1 MKYNL
6 LNSSVFTAILNVLA
20 IIVLALAAGFI
31 ILLLVDLVLGCIDGK
46 RGVLFFR
53 NRKNTDRDN
62 EILYQ
67 YNKDLALNDA
77 YYLQNN
83 DKRLELDFD
92 KQYEK
97 ENEPEKTNNI
107 DFVKADEEQKM
118 LEEKNKPV
126 VVEEPKKEE
135 VEVNDNFTFINK
147 VSPEVEKEID
157 EEENGKKEEVK
168 EEVKQPELEEDD
180 DDDFDFLDD
189 DDDDDKSIEEI
200 LQAIKERNMK
210 ARNQYIQDQTVE
222 PDFEDDEEEPSNP
235 EEEKED
241 LQQAVENV
249 ENEEPVQDEIAL
261 LKAQIEELNKKVEE
275 EQNKNKDLEEK
286 AKQDVENLKKELENK
301 PQENEEYTAEDLEVL
316 EAKLAE
322 LQERQKQNDKD
333 LKVNKKEYL
342 PLARIERSLE
352 SDKEKLRR
360 REAIVAKKK
369 MVIFGVNN
377 YEHDEEKEQKLREEI
392 DMLDGLR
399 MSVEH
404 CQNVMDEA
412 KDRYPILKRSNEI
425 LTRNAE
431 QIASDI
437 EEVEAKIAK
446 AKEVLNSGNDAG
458 DNGDSQE

>member
-1 MKYNL
+1 MNFNL
-6 LNSSVFTAILNVLA
+6 LNSTVFAAILNVLA
-20 IIVLALAAGFI
+20 IIVLALAVGFI

-67 YNKDLALNDA
+67 YNKDAALNDS

-97 ENEPEKTNNI
+97 ANEPEKTNNI
-107 DFVKADEEQKM
+107 DFAKAEEEQKM
-118 LEEKNKPV
+118 LEEKNK
-126 VVEEPKKEE
+126 ETAPKDE
-135 VEVNDNFTFINK
+135 VEVNDQFTFINK
-147 VSPEVEKEID
+147 VSPEIEKEID
-157 EEENGKKEEVK
+157 EEDKKVEEVPNNDET
-168 EEVKQPELEEDD
+168 EE
-180 DDDFDFLDD
+180 DDDFDFLDEED
-189 DDDDDKSIEEI
+189 EDDKSIEEI

-210 ARNQYIQDQTVE
+210 AREKYLQEQEIE
-222 PDFEDDEEEPSNP
+222 PDFEEDEVEETTEELN
-235 EEEKED
+235 EEKEN
-241 LQQAVENV
+241 LEEAVETV
-249 ENEEPVQDEIAL
+249 ENPEPVQDEIAI
-261 LKAQIEELNKKVEE
+261 LKAQIEELNKKVEL
-275 EQNKNKDLEEK
+275 EQNKNKEIEEK
-286 AKQDVENLKKELENK
+286 AKQEVENLKKELENK
-301 PQENEEYTAEDLEVL
+301 PQENEEYTQEDLDSF

-322 LQERQKQNDKD
+322 LHERQKQNDKD

-412 KDRYPILKRSNEI
+412 KDRYPILKKSNEI
-425 LTRNAE
+425 LTRNAN
-431 QIASDI
+431 QIANDI
-437 EEVEAKIAK
+437 AEVEAKISK
-446 AKEVLNSGNDAG
+446 AKEVLNAGNGTNDG
-458 DNGDSQE
+458 NEN

>member
-1 MKYNL
+1 MSYNL
-6 LNSSVFTAILNVLA
+6 LNSNVFSAVLNVLA

-31 ILLLVDLVLGCIDGK
+31 ILLLVDLILGCIDGK
-46 RGVLFFR
+46 RGILFFR
-53 NRKNTDRDN
+53 NRKNSDRDN

-83 DKRLELDFD
+83 DKKLALDFD

-107 DFVKADEEQKM
+107 DFAKAEEEQKL
-118 LEEKNKPV
+118 LEEKNKP
-126 VVEEPKKEE
+126 EEEKKEE

-147 VSPEVEKEID
+147 VSPEVEKQID
-157 EEENGKKEEVK
+157 EEEKVEPKPEENEEKQEKEED
-168 EEVKQPELEEDD
+168 E
-180 DDDFDFLDD
+180 FDFLDD
-189 DDDDDKSIEEI
+189 EDEDDKSIEEI

-210 ARNQYIQDQTVE
+210 ARNKYLEEQEIE
-222 PDFEDDEEEPSNP
+222 PDFEDDEEINTV
-235 EEEKED
+235 EELEDEKQD
-241 LQQAVENV
+241 LEKAVENV
-249 ENEEPVQDEIAL
+249 ENQEPVQDEIAL

-301 PQENEEYTAEDLEVL
+301 PVENEEYSQEDLDAF

-333 LKVNKKEYL
+333 LKINKKEYL

-392 DMLDGLR
+392 DMLEGLR

-412 KDRYPILKRSNEI
+412 KDRYPILKKSNEI

-437 EEVEAKIAK
+437 AEVEAKIAK
-446 AKEVLNSGNDAG
+446 AKEVLNVNDG
-458 DNGDSQE
+458 TDDGL

>member
-1 MKYNL
+1 MRFNL
-6 LNSSVFTAILNVLA
+6 LNSNVFSAILNVLA

-53 NRKNTDRDN
+53 NRRNSDRDN

-83 DKRLELDFD
+83 DKKLELDFD

-107 DFVKADEEQKM
+107 DFLKAEEEQKM
-118 LEEKNKPV
+118 LEEKNKTN
-126 VVEEPKKEE
+126 EPKEA
-135 VEVNDNFTFINK
+135 VEVNEDFTFINK
-147 VSPEVEKEID
+147 VSPEIEKEID
-157 EEENGKKEEVK
+157 KEEK
-168 EEVKQPELEEDD
+168 KPEKVEDVDD
-180 DDDFDFLDD
+180 DDNDFDFLDD
-189 DDDDDKSIEEI
+189 EDEDDKSIEEI
-200 LQAIKERNMK
+200 LQAIKERNIK
-210 ARNQYIQDQTVE
+210 AREKYLQEQEIE
-222 PDFEDDEEEPSNP
+222 PDFEDDEKTETIEEIK
-235 EEEKED
+235 EEKQGLEE
-241 LQQAVENV
+241 AVENV
-249 ENEEPVQDEIAL
+249 ENAEPVQDEIAL
-261 LKAQIEELNKKVEE
+261 LKAQIEELNKKVEL
-275 EQNKNKDLEEK
+275 EQNKNKELEEK
-286 AKQDVENLKKELENK
+286 SKQEVENLKKELESK
-301 PQENEEYTAEDLEVL
+301 PTESEDYTQEDLEGF

-333 LKVNKKEYL
+333 LKVNKKEYI
-342 PLARIERSLE
+342 PLARIERTLE

-360 REAIVAKKK
+360 REAIVAKRK

-392 DMLDGLR
+392 DMLEGLR
-399 MSVEH
+399 LSVEH
-404 CQNVMDEA
+404 CQAVMDEA
-412 KDRYPILKRSNEI
+412 KDRYPILKKSNEI

-437 EEVEAKIAK
+437 QEVEAKIAK
-446 AKEVLNSGNDAG
+446 AKEVLSSSGDDDG
-458 DNGDSQE
+458 TEV

>member
-1 MKYNL
+1 MRFNL
-6 LNSSVFTAILNVLA
+6 LNSNVFSAILNVLA

-31 ILLLVDLVLGCIDGK
+31 ILLLVDLILGCIDGK

-53 NRKNTDRDN
+53 NRRNSDKDN

-107 DFVKADEEQKM
+107 DFAKAEAEQKM
-118 LEEKNKPV
+118 LEEKNNQNS
-126 VVEEPKKEE
+126 PKED
-135 VEVNDNFTFINK
+135 VEVNDDFTFINK
-147 VSPEVEKEID
+147 VSPEIEKEID
-157 EEENGKKEEVK
+157 NED
-168 EEVKQPELEEDD
+168 KQPQKAEPEKVEPKKDNAEDD
-180 DDDFDFLDD
+180 DDDFDFLD

-210 ARNQYIQDQTVE
+210 AREKYLEEQDVE
-222 PDFEDDEEEPSNP
+222 PDFEDDDEEES
-235 EEEKED
+235 EEEIKNEKQD
-241 LQQAVENV
+241 LENAVEEV
-249 ENEEPVQDEIAL
+249 ENPEPVQDEISL
-261 LKAQIEELNKKVEE
+261 LKAQIEELNKKVEQ
-275 EQNKNKDLEEK
+275 EQNKNKEIEEK
-286 AKQDVENLKKELENK
+286 AKQEVENLKKELENK
-301 PQENEEYTAEDLEVL
+301 PQENEDYTQEDLETF

-322 LQERQKQNDKD
+322 LLERQKQNDKD
-333 LKVNKKEYL
+333 LKINKKEYL

-404 CQNVMDEA
+404 CQSVMDEA
-412 KDRYPILKRSNEI
+412 KDRYPILKKSNEI

-437 EEVEAKIAK
+437 AEVEAKIAK
-446 AKEVLNSGNDAG
+446 AKEVLGTDNSS
-458 DNGDSQE
+458 NGTEN

>member
-1 MKYNL
+1 MSYNL
-6 LNSSVFTAILNVLA
+6 LNSNVFSAVLNVLA

-31 ILLLVDLVLGCIDGK
+31 ILLLVDLILGCIDGK
-46 RGVLFFR
+46 RGILFFK
-53 NRKNTDRDN
+53 NRKNSDRDN

-83 DKRLELDFD
+83 DKKLAHDFD

-107 DFVKADEEQKM
+107 DFAKAEEEQKL
-118 LEEKNKPV
+118 LEEKNKP
-126 VVEEPKKEE
+126 EEEKKEE

-147 VSPEVEKEID
+147 VSPEVEKQID
-157 EEENGKKEEVK
+157 EEEKVEPKPEENEEKQEKEED
-168 EEVKQPELEEDD
+168 E
-180 DDDFDFLDD
+180 FDFLDD
-189 DDDDDKSIEEI
+189 EDEDDKSIEEI

-210 ARNQYIQDQTVE
+210 ARNKYLEEQEIE
-222 PDFEDDEEEPSNP
+222 PDFEDDEEINTV
-235 EEEKED
+235 EELEDEKQD
-241 LQQAVENV
+241 LEKAVENV
-249 ENEEPVQDEIAL
+249 ENQEPVQDEIAL

-301 PQENEEYTAEDLEVL
+301 PVENEEYSQEDLEVL

-322 LQERQKQNDKD
+322 LQERQKQNDKY
-333 LKVNKKEYL
+333 LKINKKEYL

-392 DMLDGLR
+392 DMLEGLR

-412 KDRYPILKRSNEI
+412 KDRYPILKKSNEI

-437 EEVEAKIAK
+437 AEVEAKIAK
-446 AKEVLNSGNDAG
+446 AKEVLNVNDG
-458 DNGDSQE
+458 TDDGL

>member
-1 MKYNL
+1 MSYNL
-6 LNSSVFTAILNVLA
+6 LNSNVFSAVLNVLA

-31 ILLLVDLVLGCIDGK
+31 ILLLVDLILGCIDGK
-46 RGVLFFR
+46 RGILFFR
-53 NRKNTDRDN
+53 NRKNSDRDN

-83 DKRLELDFD
+83 DKKLALDFD

-107 DFVKADEEQKM
+107 DFAKAEEEQKL
-118 LEEKNKPV
+118 LEEKNKP
-126 VVEEPKKEE
+126 EEEKKEE

-147 VSPEVEKEID
+147 VSPEVEKQID
-157 EEENGKKEEVK
+157 EEEKVEPKLEENEEKQEKEED
-168 EEVKQPELEEDD
+168 E
-180 DDDFDFLDD
+180 FDFLDD
-189 DDDDDKSIEEI
+189 EDEDDKSIEEI

-210 ARNQYIQDQTVE
+210 ARNKYLEEQEIE
-222 PDFEDDEEEPSNP
+222 PDFEDDEEINTV
-235 EEEKED
+235 EELEDEKQD
-241 LQQAVENV
+241 LEKAVENV
-249 ENEEPVQDEIAL
+249 ENQEPVQDEIAL

-301 PQENEEYTAEDLEVL
+301 PVENEEYSQEDLEVL

-333 LKVNKKEYL
+333 LKINKKEYL

-392 DMLDGLR
+392 DMLEGLR

-412 KDRYPILKRSNEI
+412 KDRYPILKKSNEI

-437 EEVEAKIAK
+437 AEVEAKIAK
-446 AKEVLNSGNDAG
+446 AKEMLGAG
-458 DNGDSQE
+458 STTDSSENN

>member
-1 MKYNL
+1 MNFNL
-6 LNSSVFTAILNVLA
+6 LNSNVFSAILNVLA
-20 IIVLALAAGFI
+20 IIVLALAVGFI

-46 RGVLFFR
+46 RGILFFR
-53 NRKNTDRDN
+53 NRKNTDIDN

-67 YNKDLALNDA
+67 YNKDASLNDS

-83 DKRLELDFD
+83 EKRLELDFD

-107 DFVKADEEQKM
+107 DFAKADEEQKM
-118 LEEKNKPV
+118 LEAKNK
-126 VVEEPKKEE
+126 EPKKEE
-135 VEVNDNFTFINK
+135 VEVNDQFTFINK
-147 VSPEVEKEID
+147 VSPEIDKEID
-157 EEENGKKEEVK
+157 EEDKKPENVSNDNETKDE
-168 EEVKQPELEEDD
+168 

-189 DDDDDKSIEEI
+189 DEDEDDKSIEEI

-210 ARNQYIQDQTVE
+210 AREKYLQEQEIE
-222 PDFEDDEEEPSNP
+222 PDFEEDEIEETA
-235 EEEKED
+235 EEMNNEKEN
-241 LQQAVENV
+241 LEEAVETV
-249 ENEEPVQDEIAL
+249 ENPEPVQDEIAL
-261 LKAQIEELNKKVEE
+261 LKAQIEELNKKVEF
-275 EQNKNKDLEEK
+275 EQNKNKEIEEK
-286 AKQDVENLKKELENK
+286 AKQEVEDLKKELENK
-301 PQENEEYTAEDLEVL
+301 PQENEEYTQEDLDSF

-404 CQNVMDEA
+404 CQSVMDEA
-412 KDRYPILKRSNEI
+412 KDRYPILKKSNEI
-425 LTRNAE
+425 LTRNAT
-431 QIASDI
+431 QIANDI
-437 EEVEAKIAK
+437 AEVEAKIAK
-446 AKEVLNSGNDAG
+446 AKEVLGTDNSS
-458 DNGDSQE
+458 NGTEN

>member
-1 MKYNL
+1 MSYNL
-6 LNSSVFTAILNVLA
+6 LNSNVFSAVLNVLA

-31 ILLLVDLVLGCIDGK
+31 ILLLVDLILGCIDGK
-46 RGVLFFR
+46 RGILFFK
-53 NRKNTDRDN
+53 NRKNSDRDN

-83 DKRLELDFD
+83 DKKLALDFD

-107 DFVKADEEQKM
+107 DFAKAEEEQKL
-118 LEEKNKPV
+118 LEEKNKP
-126 VVEEPKKEE
+126 EEEKKEE

-147 VSPEVEKEID
+147 VSPEVEKQID
-157 EEENGKKEEVK
+157 EEEKVEPKPEENEEKQEKEED
-168 EEVKQPELEEDD
+168 E
-180 DDDFDFLDD
+180 FDFLDD
-189 DDDDDKSIEEI
+189 EDEDDKSIEEI

-210 ARNQYIQDQTVE
+210 ARNKYLEEQEIE
-222 PDFEDDEEEPSNP
+222 PDFEDDEEINTV
-235 EEEKED
+235 EELEDEKQD
-241 LQQAVENV
+241 LEKAVENV
-249 ENEEPVQDEIAL
+249 ENQEPVQDEIAL

-301 PQENEEYTAEDLEVL
+301 PVENEEYSQEDLEVL

-333 LKVNKKEYL
+333 LKINKKEYL

-392 DMLDGLR
+392 DMLEGLR

-412 KDRYPILKRSNEI
+412 KDRYPILKKSNEI

-437 EEVEAKIAK
+437 AEVEAKIAK
-446 AKEVLNSGNDAG
+446 AKEVLNVNDG
-458 DNGDSQE
+458 TDDGL